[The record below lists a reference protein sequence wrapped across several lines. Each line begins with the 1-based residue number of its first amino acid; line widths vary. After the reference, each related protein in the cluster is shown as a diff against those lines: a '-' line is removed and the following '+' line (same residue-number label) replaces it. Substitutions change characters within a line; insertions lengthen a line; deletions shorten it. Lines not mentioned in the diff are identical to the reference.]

1 MSFTPAN
8 RLFPATRLRRNR
20 RDDFSRRLVRENR
33 LSVDDLILPVFVL
46 EGENRREAVASMPG
60 VERLTIDLLLE
71 EAANWV
77 ELGIPALALFPVT
90 PGALKSLDAAEAWN
104 PDGIAQ
110 RATRALRERF
120 PALGVITDVALDP
133 FTTHGQDGIL
143 DEQMTVVLKLL
154 TGSNTHCHWPDC
166 SRRDTF
172 RYFPERRR
180 RGRLRVHFASIQTML
195 QQFLQDFGYFA
206 LFLGTFFEGE
216 TILVL
221 AGFLAFRGYMDINLV
236 MVVAFFGSYA
246 GDQLWY
252 FLGRKHGR
260 KLLARKPR
268 WQMMGDRAL
277 EHIRKHPDIWVLS
290 FRFVYG
296 LRTVMPVAIGL
307 SGYPPGR
314 YLLLNGIGAAIWA
327 IALAQA

>member
-1 MSFTPAN
+1 
-8 RLFPATRLRRNR
+8 
-20 RDDFSRRLVRENR
+20 
-33 LSVDDLILPVFVL
+33 
-46 EGENRREAVASMPG
+46 
-60 VERLTIDLLLE
+60 
-71 EAANWV
+71 
-77 ELGIPALALFPVT
+77 
-90 PGALKSLDAAEAWN
+90 
-104 PDGIAQ
+104 
-110 RATRALRERF
+110 
-120 PALGVITDVALDP
+120 
-133 FTTHGQDGIL
+133 
-143 DEQMTVVLKLL
+143 
-154 TGSNTHCHWPDC
+154 
-166 SRRDTF
+166 
-172 RYFPERRR
+172 
-180 RGRLRVHFASIQTML
+180 ML
-195 QQFLQDFGYFA
+195 QQFLHEFGYFA

-236 MVVAFFGSYA
+236 VVVAFFGSYA

-277 EHIRKHPDIWVLS
+277 EHIRRHPDIWVLS

-327 IALAQA
+327 SRAGGRGLSLRRGARRHARQRQEVRAVGARRPAGRWALCLWLRRRFKNARLAKKIYADEQALKAEQAKTAGPKTPVE